1 LFLFGQG
8 PAKGIAMDG
17 RRTRRH
23 FVQGAGAAGLG
34 LLAGCGRW
42 PGQQRAPGGPEIRR
56 IGVLGDSFTAR
67 WDAFREGLRE
77 LGWVEGQNLAVEYR
91 WTEGHN
97 ERYGAV
103 AAELVQLP
111 VELIV
116 AGTSAGSAA
125 AKQATSTVPI
135 VAILATGEAL
145 EAGLVDNI
153 ARPGGNITGMAGISG
168 TQMEGKQLQLLTEA
182 VPAASRVAILARAT
196 GASAER
202 RTQAL
207 QSAAPLLGVQLQVFL
222 VQNPGGIEEAFAAMG
237 AAGAHALKIL
247 PASWFD
253 PRWDQIADLTARY
266 RLPTLAYRMEFPRA
280 GGLMAYGV
288 DGLDINRRAATYVDK
303 LLKGAQPGDLP
314 MERPMRF
321 DFVINLKTAQALG
334 LTIPPHV
341 LLQATE
347 VIQ

>member
-1 LFLFGQG
+1 
-8 PAKGIAMDG
+8 MDS
-17 RRTRRH
+17 RPTRRH
-23 FVQGAGAAGLG
+23 FVQGAGVAGLA

-42 PGQQRAPGGPEIRR
+42 PGQARAPGGTEIRR
-56 IGVLGDSFTAR
+56 IGVLGDSPTAR

-91 WTEGHN
+91 WSEGNN

-103 AAELVQLP
+103 AAELVQLQ

-116 AGTSAGSAA
+116 AGAETASVA

-135 VAILATGEAL
+135 VAILGTGGAL
-145 EAGLVDNI
+145 EAGIVDSI
-153 ARPGGNITGMAGISG
+153 ARPGGNIMGMAGISE
-168 TQMEGKQLQLLTEA
+168 TQLEGKQLQLLTEA
-182 VPAASRVAILARAT
+182 VPAASRVAILAPAT
-196 GASAER
+196 VASFER

-207 QSAAPLLGVQLQVFL
+207 QSAAPLLGVQLQVFP
-222 VQNPGGIEEAFAAMG
+222 VQHPGGIEDAFSAMG
-237 AAGAHALKIL
+237 AAGAQALKIL
-247 PASWFD
+247 TAPWLD
-253 PRWDQIADLTARY
+253 PLWEQIADLTARY
-266 RLPTLAYRMEFPRA
+266 RLPALTEYMEFPRA

-288 DGLDINRRAATYVDK
+288 DRLDIYRRAATYVDK
-303 LLKGAQPGDLP
+303 LLKGARPGDLP
-314 MERPMRF
+314 LEGPMRF
-321 DFVINLKTAQALG
+321 EFVINLRTAQALG

>member
-1 LFLFGQG
+1 
-8 PAKGIAMDG
+8 
-17 RRTRRH
+17 
-23 FVQGAGAAGLG
+23 VGAVGLG

-42 PGQQRAPGGPEIRR
+42 PGQQRAPRGPEIRR
-56 IGVLGDSFTAR
+56 IGVLGDSSTAG

-91 WTEGHN
+91 WTEGHD

-103 AAELVQLP
+103 AAELVQLQ

-116 AGTSAGSAA
+116 AGTLTASAA

-135 VAILATGEAL
+135 VAILVNADAL
-145 EAGLVDNI
+145 EGGLVDNI
-153 ARPGGNITGMAGISG
+153 ARPGGNITGTAGISG

-182 VPAASRVAILARAT
+182 VPAASHVAVLAAAT
-196 GASAER
+196 APSFER

-207 QSAAPLLGVQLQVFL
+207 QSAAPLLGVQLQVFP
-222 VQNPGGIEEAFAAMG
+222 VQHPGGIEEAFAAMG
-237 AAGAHALKIL
+237 AAGAQALKIL
-247 PASWFD
+247 PSTWFD
-253 PRWDQIADLTARY
+253 PLWEQIADLTARY
-266 RLPTLAYRMEFPRA
+266 RLPALAQDMEFPRA

-303 LLKGAQPGDLP
+303 LLKGARPGDLP

-321 DFVINLKTAQALG
+321 DFVINLRTAQALG
-334 LTIPPHV
+334 LTIPHHV

>member
-1 LFLFGQG
+1 
-8 PAKGIAMDG
+8 M
-17 RRTRRH
+17 TRRH
-23 FVQGAGAAGLG
+23 TRRQVMQGMGVAGLG

-56 IGVLGDSFTAR
+56 IGVLGDSSTAR

-77 LGWVEGQNLAVEYR
+77 LGWVEGQNLAVEYG

-103 AAELVQLP
+103 AAELVQLQ

-116 AGTSAGSAA
+116 AGAGGASAA

-135 VAILATGEAL
+135 VAILTTGEAL
-145 EAGLVDNI
+145 ERGIVDNI

-168 TQMEGKQLQLLTEA
+168 TQLEGKQLQLLTEA
-182 VPAASRVAILARAT
+182 VPGASRVAILALAT
-196 GASAER
+196 GVSTEP

-207 QSAAPLLGVQLQVFL
+207 QSAAPLLGVQLQVFP
-222 VQNPGGIEEAFAAMG
+222 VQNPGGIEEAFAAMS
-237 AAGAHALKIL
+237 AAGFHALKIL
-247 PASWFD
+247 PATWFD
-253 PRWDQIADLTARY
+253 PLWEQIADLTARY
-266 RLPTLAYRMEFPRA
+266 RLPALAQHMEFPRA

-288 DGLDINRRAATYVDK
+288 DLLDNYRRAATYVDK
-303 LLKGAQPGDLP
+303 LLKGARPGDLP

-321 DFVINLKTAQALG
+321 EFVINLRTAQALG
-334 LTIPPHV
+334 LTIPHHV

>member
-1 LFLFGQG
+1 
-8 PAKGIAMDG
+8 MTTYS
-17 RRTRRH
+17 RRQL
-23 FVQGAGAAGLG
+23 VQSAGAVGLG

-56 IGVLGDSFTAR
+56 IGVLGDSSTAR
-67 WDAFREGLRE
+67 WDAFRQGLRE

-103 AAELVQLP
+103 AAELVQLQ

-116 AGTSAGSAA
+116 AGPLNASAA

-135 VAILATGEAL
+135 VAILSNADAL

-153 ARPGGNITGMAGISG
+153 ARPGGNITGTAGISG

-182 VPAASRVAILARAT
+182 VPAASRVAILAPAT
-196 GASAER
+196 ATSFER

-207 QSAAPLLGVQLQVFL
+207 QSAATMLGVQLQVFP
-222 VQNPGGIEEAFAAMG
+222 VQNPGGIEDAFAAMG
-237 AAGAHALKIL
+237 AAGAQALKIL
-247 PASWFD
+247 PSPWFD
-253 PRWDQIADLTARY
+253 SRWEQIADLTARY
-266 RLPTLAYRMEFPRA
+266 RLPALAYNMEFPPA

-288 DGLDINRRAATYVDK
+288 DLLDINRRAATYVDK
-303 LLKGAQPGDLP
+303 LLKGARPGDLP

-321 DFVINLKTAQALG
+321 EFVINLKTAQALG
-334 LTIPPHV
+334 LTIPHHV

>member
-1 LFLFGQG
+1 MKVLS
-8 PAKGIAMDG
+8 
-17 RRTRRH
+17 RRQV
-23 FVQGAGAAGLG
+23 VQGTGAVGLG
-34 LLAGCGRW
+34 LLAGCGRL
-42 PGQQRAPGGPEIRR
+42 PGQQRAPGGPEVRR
-56 IGVLGDSFTAR
+56 IGVVGDSSTAR

-103 AAELVQLP
+103 AAELVQLQ

-116 AGTSAGSAA
+116 AGGGGASAA

-135 VAILATGEAL
+135 VAILGTGEAL
-145 EAGLVDNI
+145 ERGIVDSI

-182 VPAASRVAILARAT
+182 VPGASRVAILAPAT
-196 GASAER
+196 GVSAER

-207 QSAAPLLGVQLQVFL
+207 QSAAPLLGVQLQVFP
-222 VQNPGGIEEAFAAMG
+222 VQNPGGIEDAFSAMG
-237 AAGAHALKIL
+237 AAGVHALKTL
-247 PASWFD
+247 PASWLD
-253 PRWDQIADLTARY
+253 SRWEQMADLTARY
-266 RLPTLAYRMEFPRA
+266 RLPALAYNTEFPRA
-280 GGLMAYGV
+280 GGLMAYGA
-288 DGLDINRRAATYVDK
+288 DRLDIYRRAATYVDK
-303 LLKGAQPGDLP
+303 LLKGARPGDLP

-321 DFVINLKTAQALG
+321 EFVINLRTAQTLG

-341 LLQATE
+341 LLQATDL
-347 VIQ
+347 IQ